1 MTALAEDGWVE
12 EENGWAYYEGEGE
25 RAVSQ
30 LLEIDENY
38 YYFGE
43 DGLMVRNQWVAVENM
58 ETGLDEPEHYWY
70 YFQDN
75 GKAYKRSNSTPS
87 GVTRMKEIDGKK
99 YSFDSEGRMLFGWV
113 LDGERLTDEDAWKE
127 GEYYFGGENDGVMKD
142 GWQKIHIVADPMMSR
157 CRMTESGK
165 RRIRNAGFISLK
177 MERNSKAGKI
187 RWQSWNAMEI
197 NMVLTSMAV

>member
-1 MTALAEDGWVE
+1 MKKKMNLIKIFSFAAILSAGYSMTALAEDGWVE

-75 GKAYKRSNSTPS
+75 GKAYKCSNSTPS
-87 GVTRMKEIDGKK
+87 GVTRMKVMDGK
-99 YSFDSEGRMLFGWV
+99 
-113 LDGERLTDEDAWKE
+113 
-127 GEYYFGGENDGVMKD
+127 
-142 GWQKIHIVADPMMSR
+142 
-157 CRMTESGK
+157 
-165 RRIRNAGFISLK
+165 
-177 MERNSKAGKI
+177 
-187 RWQSWNAMEI
+187 
-197 NMVLTSMAV
+197 